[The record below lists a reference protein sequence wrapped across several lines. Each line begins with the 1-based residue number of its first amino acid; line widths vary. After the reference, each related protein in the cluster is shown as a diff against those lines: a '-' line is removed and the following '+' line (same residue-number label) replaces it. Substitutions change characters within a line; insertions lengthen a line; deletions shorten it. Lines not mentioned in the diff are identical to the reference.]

1 MKGNKLWKIFST
13 VIVLIFIVTS
23 VYLMIGSASSKSIL
37 IAYNAVKPDSASGF
51 SKTLLFLQSYTQTT
65 GDTSLAIKK
74 GLSEEDAEIIASGG
88 TTQNSGDPTTNGA
101 NYNPTVSASVQE
113 IINMSE
119 SQVWQLISEGKYSS
133 YDEANKAAQAN
144 KTTEE
149 KFWSGMLVQ
158 VEVPI
163 WKWSDSSK
171 TSKVSSTTKIQV
183 NKHLSEYYKSF
194 MTDLYNAPEQYVIL
208 IVGGYNFRT
217 KNTASGP
224 SKNYSGHSFGATLD
238 INWNSDGMG
247 LKDIPYKE
255 SSLSEPL
262 KSEVCSAGSN
272 WYNIAKKYDLDW
284 GGNWSQKSLDP
295 MHFSLVGDNKK
306 DTRKFEMKVSGR

>member
-1 MKGNKLWKIFST
+1 MNKFFKI
-13 VIVLIFIVTS
+13 
-23 VYLMIGSASSKSIL
+23 MIIPLL
-37 IAYNAVKPDSASGF
+37 IAVSITIVYIVIDYGSSDEIVGAYEEVKPDSTSGF
-51 SKTLLFLQSYTQTT
+51 SKALQFLESYTQAT
-65 GDTSLAIKK
+65 GDTSLAIKR

-88 TTQNSGDPTTNGA
+88 TTQNGGDPTTGT

-113 IINMSE
+113 IINMSDT
-119 SQVWQLISEGKYSS
+119 QVWQLISEGKYSS

-144 KTTEE
+144 KATEE
-149 KFWSGMLVQ
+149 RFWSGMLVQ

-183 NKHLSEYYKSF
+183 NKHVAEYFKSF
-194 MTDLYNAPEQYVIL
+194 MTDVYNAPEQYVIL

-238 INWNSDGMG
+238 INWNTDGMG
-247 LKDIPYKE
+247 LKDTPYKE

>member
-1 MKGNKLWKIFST
+1 MNKFFKI
-13 VIVLIFIVTS
+13 
-23 VYLMIGSASSKSIL
+23 MIIPLL
-37 IAYNAVKPDSASGF
+37 IAVSITIVYIVIDYGSSDEIVGVYEGVKPDSTSGF
-51 SKTLLFLQSYTQTT
+51 NKALQFLESYTQAT
-65 GDTSLAIKK
+65 GDTSLAIKR

-88 TTQNSGDPTTNGA
+88 TTQNGGDPATNGA

-247 LKDIPYKE
+247 LKDTPYKE

>member
-1 MKGNKLWKIFST
+1 MNKFFKI
-13 VIVLIFIVTS
+13 
-23 VYLMIGSASSKSIL
+23 MIIPLL
-37 IAYNAVKPDSASGF
+37 IAVSITIVYIVIDYGSSDEIVGIYEGVKPDSTSGF
-51 SKTLLFLQSYTQTT
+51 NKALQFLESYTQVT
-65 GDTSLAIKK
+65 GDTSLAIKR

-88 TTQNSGDPTTNGA
+88 TTQNGGDPATNGA

-247 LKDIPYKE
+247 LKDTPYKE

>member
-1 MKGNKLWKIFST
+1 MNKFFKI
-13 VIVLIFIVTS
+13 
-23 VYLMIGSASSKSIL
+23 MIIPLL
-37 IAYNAVKPDSASGF
+37 IAVSITIVYIVIDYGSSDEIVGIYEGIKPDSTSGF
-51 SKTLLFLQSYTQTT
+51 NKALQFLESYTQVT
-65 GDTSLAIKK
+65 GDTSLAIKR

-88 TTQNSGDPTTNGA
+88 TTQNGGDPTTNGA
-101 NYNPTVSASVQE
+101 GYNPTVSASVQE

-144 KTTEE
+144 KATEE

-183 NKHLSEYYKSF
+183 NKHLAEYFKSF

-217 KNTASGP
+217 KNTASGS

-247 LKDIPYKE
+247 LKDTPYKE

>member
-1 MKGNKLWKIFST
+1 MNKFFKIMF
-13 VIVLIFIVTS
+13 IPLLIAISITI
-23 VYLMIGSASSKSIL
+23 VYLIIDYSSSDDMASAYEEI
-37 IAYNAVKPDSASGF
+37 KPDSSSGF
-51 SKTLLFLQSYTQTT
+51 NKALQFLESYTQAT
-65 GDTSLAIKK
+65 GDTSLAIKR
-74 GLSEEDAEIIASGG
+74 GLSEEDANIIASGG
-88 TTQNSGDPTTNGA
+88 TIQNGGDPATNGVG
-101 NYNPTVSASVQE
+101 YNPTVSASVQE

-158 VEVPI
+158 VEVPV

-247 LKDIPYKE
+247 LKDTPYKE

>member
-1 MKGNKLWKIFST
+1 MNKFFKI
-13 VIVLIFIVTS
+13 
-23 VYLMIGSASSKSIL
+23 MIIPLL
-37 IAYNAVKPDSASGF
+37 IAISITIVYIVIDYGSSDEIVGVYEGVKPDSTSGF
-51 SKTLLFLQSYTQTT
+51 NKALQFLESYTQVT
-65 GDTSLAIKK
+65 GDTSLAIKR

>member
-1 MKGNKLWKIFST
+1 
-13 VIVLIFIVTS
+13 
-23 VYLMIGSASSKSIL
+23 MIIPLL
-37 IAYNAVKPDSASGF
+37 IAVSITIVYIVIDYGSSDEIVGIYEGVKPDSTSGF
-51 SKTLLFLQSYTQTT
+51 NKALQFLESYTQAT
-65 GDTSLAIKK
+65 GDTSLAIKR

-88 TTQNSGDPTTNGA
+88 TTQNGGDPATNGA

-163 WKWSDSSK
+163 WKWSDNSK

-208 IVGGYNFRT
+208 VVGGYNFRT

-247 LKDIPYKE
+247 LKDTPYKE

>member
-1 MKGNKLWKIFST
+1 MNKFFKI
-13 VIVLIFIVTS
+13 
-23 VYLMIGSASSKSIL
+23 MIIPLL
-37 IAYNAVKPDSASGF
+37 IAVSITIVYIVIDYGSSDEIVGIYEGVKPDSTSGF
-51 SKTLLFLQSYTQTT
+51 SKALQFLESYTQAT
-65 GDTSLAIKK
+65 GDTSLAIKR

-88 TTQNSGDPTTNGA
+88 TTQNGGDPATNGA

-247 LKDIPYKE
+247 LKDTPYKE

>member
-1 MKGNKLWKIFST
+1 MNKFFKT
-13 VIVLIFIVTS
+13 
-23 VYLMIGSASSKSIL
+23 MIIPLL
-37 IAYNAVKPDSASGF
+37 IAVSITIVYIVIDYGSSDEIVGVYEGVKPDSTSGF
-51 SKTLLFLQSYTQTT
+51 NKALQFLESYTQAT
-65 GDTSLAIKK
+65 GDTSLAIKR

>member
-1 MKGNKLWKIFST
+1 MNKFFKIMIIPLLIT
-13 VIVLIFIVTS
+13 VSITIVYIVIDYGS
-23 VYLMIGSASSKSIL
+23 SDEIVGVYEG
-37 IAYNAVKPDSASGF
+37 VKPDSTSGF
-51 SKTLLFLQSYTQTT
+51 NKALQFLESYTQAT
-65 GDTSLAIKK
+65 GDTSLAIKR

-88 TTQNSGDPTTNGA
+88 TTQNSGDPATNGA

-217 KNTASGP
+217 KNTASGL

-247 LKDIPYKE
+247 LKDTPYKE

>member
-1 MKGNKLWKIFST
+1 MNKFFKI
-13 VIVLIFIVTS
+13 
-23 VYLMIGSASSKSIL
+23 MIIPLL
-37 IAYNAVKPDSASGF
+37 IAVSITIVYIVIDYGSSDEIVGVYEGVKPDSTSGF
-51 SKTLLFLQSYTQTT
+51 NKALQFLESYTQVT
-65 GDTSLAIKK
+65 GDTSLAIKR

-149 KFWSGMLVQ
+149 EFWSGMLVQ

-217 KNTASGP
+217 KNTASGQ

-247 LKDIPYKE
+247 LKDTPYKE

-306 DTRKFEMKVSGR
+306 DTREFEMKVSGR

>member
-1 MKGNKLWKIFST
+1 MNKFFKI
-13 VIVLIFIVTS
+13 
-23 VYLMIGSASSKSIL
+23 MIIPLL
-37 IAYNAVKPDSASGF
+37 IAVSITIVYIVIDYGSSDEIVGIYEGVKPDSTSGF
-51 SKTLLFLQSYTQTT
+51 NKALQFLESYTQAT
-65 GDTSLAIKK
+65 GDTSLAIKR

-88 TTQNSGDPTTNGA
+88 TTQNSGDPATNGA

-171 TSKVSSTTKIQV
+171 TSKVSSTTRIQV

-247 LKDIPYKE
+247 LKDTPYKE

>member
-1 MKGNKLWKIFST
+1 MNKFFKI
-13 VIVLIFIVTS
+13 
-23 VYLMIGSASSKSIL
+23 MIIPLL
-37 IAYNAVKPDSASGF
+37 IAISIAIVYITIDYGSSDEIVGVYEGIKPDSTSGF
-51 SKTLLFLQSYTQTT
+51 NKALQFLESYTQAT
-65 GDTSLAIKK
+65 GDTSLAIKR
-74 GLSEEDAEIIASGG
+74 GLSEEDAEEIASGG
-88 TTQNSGDPTTNGA
+88 TIQNGGDPTTGT
-101 NYNPTVSASVQE
+101 NYDPAVSASVQE

-144 KTTEE
+144 KSTEE
-149 KFWSGMLVQ
+149 KFWSGMLVK

-171 TSKVSSTTKIQV
+171 TSKVSSTTTIQV
-183 NKHLSEYYKSF
+183 NKHVAEYFKSF

-238 INWNSDGMG
+238 INWNTDGMG
-247 LKDIPYKE
+247 LKDTPYKE

-306 DTRKFEMKVSGR
+306 DTRKFEMKVTGR

>member
-1 MKGNKLWKIFST
+1 MNKFFKI
-13 VIVLIFIVTS
+13 
-23 VYLMIGSASSKSIL
+23 MIIPLL
-37 IAYNAVKPDSASGF
+37 IAVSITIVYIVIDYGSSDEIVGIYEGVKPNSTSGF
-51 SKTLLFLQSYTQTT
+51 NKALQFLESYTQAT
-65 GDTSLAIKK
+65 GDTSLAIKR

-88 TTQNSGDPTTNGA
+88 TTQNGGDPATNGA

-247 LKDIPYKE
+247 LKDTPYKE

>member
-1 MKGNKLWKIFST
+1 MNKFFKI
-13 VIVLIFIVTS
+13 
-23 VYLMIGSASSKSIL
+23 MIIPLL
-37 IAYNAVKPDSASGF
+37 IAVSITIVYIVIDYGSSDEIVGVYEGVKPDSTSGF
-51 SKTLLFLQSYTQTT
+51 NKALQFLESYTQVT
-65 GDTSLAIKK
+65 GDTSLAIKR

-247 LKDIPYKE
+247 LKDTPYKE

>member
-1 MKGNKLWKIFST
+1 MNKFFKI
-13 VIVLIFIVTS
+13 
-23 VYLMIGSASSKSIL
+23 MIIPIL
-37 IAYNAVKPDSASGF
+37 IAVSITIVYIVIDYGSSDEIVGVYEGVKPDSTSGF
-51 SKTLLFLQSYTQTT
+51 NKALQFLESYTQVT
-65 GDTSLAIKK
+65 GDTSLAIKR

-88 TTQNSGDPTTNGA
+88 TTQNSGDPATNGA

-149 KFWSGMLVQ
+149 KFWSSMLVQ

-247 LKDIPYKE
+247 LNDTPYKE

>member
-1 MKGNKLWKIFST
+1 MNKFFKI
-13 VIVLIFIVTS
+13 
-23 VYLMIGSASSKSIL
+23 MIIPLL
-37 IAYNAVKPDSASGF
+37 IAVSITIVYIVIDYGSSDEIVGVYEGVKPDSTSGF
-51 SKTLLFLQSYTQTT
+51 NKALQFLESYTQAT
-65 GDTSLAIKK
+65 GDTSLAIKR
-74 GLSEEDAEIIASGG
+74 GLSEEDAEIIVSGG
-88 TTQNSGDPTTNGA
+88 TTQNGGDPATNGA
-101 NYNPTVSASVQE
+101 GYDPTVSASVQE

-144 KTTEE
+144 KSTEE

-163 WKWSDSSK
+163 WKWTDSSK

-183 NKHLSEYYKSF
+183 NKHLAEYFKSF

-238 INWNSDGMG
+238 INYNTDGMG
-247 LKDIPYKE
+247 LKDTPYKE
-255 SSLSEPL
+255 SSISEPL

>member
-1 MKGNKLWKIFST
+1 
-13 VIVLIFIVTS
+13 
-23 VYLMIGSASSKSIL
+23 MIIPLL
-37 IAYNAVKPDSASGF
+37 IAVSITIVYIVIDYGSSDEIVGIYEGVKPDSTSGF
-51 SKTLLFLQSYTQTT
+51 NKALQFLESYTQAT
-65 GDTSLAIKK
+65 GDKSLAIKR

-88 TTQNSGDPTTNGA
+88 TTQNGGDPATNGA

-247 LKDIPYKE
+247 LKDTPYKE

>member
-1 MKGNKLWKIFST
+1 MNKFFKIT
-13 VIVLIFIVTS
+13 IIPL
-23 VYLMIGSASSKSIL
+23 L
-37 IAYNAVKPDSASGF
+37 IAVSITIVYIVIDYGSSDEIVGIYEGVKPDSTSGF
-51 SKTLLFLQSYTQTT
+51 NKALQFLESYTQAT
-65 GDTSLAIKK
+65 GDTSLAIKR

-88 TTQNSGDPTTNGA
+88 TTQNSGDPATNGA

-247 LKDIPYKE
+247 LKDTPYKE

>member
-1 MKGNKLWKIFST
+1 MNKFFKI
-13 VIVLIFIVTS
+13 
-23 VYLMIGSASSKSIL
+23 MIIPLL
-37 IAYNAVKPDSASGF
+37 IAVSIMIVYIVIDYGSSDEIVGIYEGVKPDSTSGF
-51 SKTLLFLQSYTQTT
+51 NKALQFLESYTQAT
-65 GDTSLAIKK
+65 GDTSLAIKR

-88 TTQNSGDPTTNGA
+88 TTQNGGDPATNGA

-208 IVGGYNFRT
+208 TVGGYNFRT

-247 LKDIPYKE
+247 LKDTPYKE

>member
-1 MKGNKLWKIFST
+1 MNKFFKI
-13 VIVLIFIVTS
+13 
-23 VYLMIGSASSKSIL
+23 MIIPLL
-37 IAYNAVKPDSASGF
+37 IAVSITIVYIVIDYGSSDEIVGIYEGVKPDSTSGF
-51 SKTLLFLQSYTQTT
+51 NKALQFLESYTQAT
-65 GDTSLAIKK
+65 GDTSLAIKR

-88 TTQNSGDPTTNGA
+88 TTQNSGDPATNGA

-247 LKDIPYKE
+247 LKDTPYKE

>member
-1 MKGNKLWKIFST
+1 MNKFFRIMIIPLL
-13 VIVLIFIVTS
+13 IVVSITI
-23 VYLMIGSASSKSIL
+23 VYLTIDYGSSDEIVGVYEG
-37 IAYNAVKPDSASGF
+37 IKPDSSSGF
-51 SKTLLFLQSYTQTT
+51 NKALQFLESYTQAT
-65 GDTSLAIKK
+65 GDTSLAIKR
-74 GLSEEDAEIIASGG
+74 GLSEEDAEEIASGG
-88 TTQNSGDPTTNGA
+88 TTQNGGDPTTGT
-101 NYNPTVSASVQE
+101 NYDPAVSASVQE

-144 KTTEE
+144 KSTEE
-149 KFWSGMLVQ
+149 KFWSGMLVK

-171 TSKVSSTTKIQV
+171 TSKVSSTTTIQV
-183 NKHLSEYYKSF
+183 NKHVAEYFKSF

-238 INWNSDGMG
+238 INWNTDGMG
-247 LKDIPYKE
+247 LKDTPYKE

-262 KSEVCSAGSN
+262 KSEVCSACSN

-306 DTRKFEMKVSGR
+306 DTRKFEMKVTGR

>member
-1 MKGNKLWKIFST
+1 MNKFFKI
-13 VIVLIFIVTS
+13 
-23 VYLMIGSASSKSIL
+23 MIIPLL
-37 IAYNAVKPDSASGF
+37 IAASITIVYIVIDYGSSDEIVGVYEGVKPDSTSGF
-51 SKTLLFLQSYTQTT
+51 NKALQFLESYTQAT
-65 GDTSLAIKK
+65 GDTSLAIKR

-88 TTQNSGDPTTNGA
+88 TTQNSGDPATNGA

-247 LKDIPYKE
+247 LKDTPYKE

>member
-1 MKGNKLWKIFST
+1 
-13 VIVLIFIVTS
+13 
-23 VYLMIGSASSKSIL
+23 MIIPLL
-37 IAYNAVKPDSASGF
+37 IAVSIAIVYIVIDYGSSDEIVGIYEGVKPDSTSGF
-51 SKTLLFLQSYTQTT
+51 NKALQFLESYTQAT
-65 GDTSLAIKK
+65 GDTSLAIKR
-74 GLSEEDAEIIASGG
+74 GLSEEDAEIIASSG
-88 TTQNSGDPTTNGA
+88 TTQNGGDPATNGA

-247 LKDIPYKE
+247 LNDTPYKE

>member
-1 MKGNKLWKIFST
+1 MNKFFKI
-13 VIVLIFIVTS
+13 IIIPL
-23 VYLMIGSASSKSIL
+23 L
-37 IAYNAVKPDSASGF
+37 IAVSITIVYIVIDYGSSDEIVGVYEGIKPNSTSGF
-51 SKTLLFLQSYTQTT
+51 NKALQFLESYTQVT
-65 GDTSLAIKK
+65 GDTSLAIKR

-88 TTQNSGDPTTNGA
+88 TTQNGA
-101 NYNPTVSASVQE
+101 GYNPTVSASVQE

-247 LKDIPYKE
+247 LNDIPYKE

>member
-1 MKGNKLWKIFST
+1 MNKLFKI
-13 VIVLIFIVTS
+13 
-23 VYLMIGSASSKSIL
+23 MIIPLL
-37 IAYNAVKPDSASGF
+37 IAVSITIVYIVIDYGSSDEIVGVYEVVKPDSTSGF
-51 SKTLLFLQSYTQTT
+51 NKALQFLESYTQVT
-65 GDTSLAIKK
+65 GDTSLAIKR
-74 GLSEEDAEIIASGG
+74 GLSEEDAETIASGG

-247 LKDIPYKE
+247 LKDTPYKE

>member
-1 MKGNKLWKIFST
+1 MNKFFKI
-13 VIVLIFIVTS
+13 
-23 VYLMIGSASSKSIL
+23 MIIPLL
-37 IAYNAVKPDSASGF
+37 IAVSITIVYIVIDYGSSDEIVGVYEGVKPDSTSGF
-51 SKTLLFLQSYTQTT
+51 NKALQFLESYTQAT
-65 GDTSLAIKK
+65 GDTSLAIKR

-88 TTQNSGDPTTNGA
+88 TTQNSGDPATNGA

-217 KNTASGP
+217 KNIASGP

-247 LKDIPYKE
+247 LKDTPYKE

>member
-1 MKGNKLWKIFST
+1 MIIPL
-13 VIVLIFIVTS
+13 LIAVSITI
-23 VYLMIGSASSKSIL
+23 VYLTIDYGSADEMASTYERI
-37 IAYNAVKPDSASGF
+37 KPDSSSGF
-51 SKTLLFLQSYTQTT
+51 NKALQFLESYTQAT
-65 GDTSLAIKK
+65 GDTSLAIKR
-74 GLSEEDAEIIASGG
+74 GLSEEDAEEIVSGG
-88 TTQNSGDPTTNGA
+88 TTQNGGDPTTGT
-101 NYNPTVSASVQE
+101 NYDPSVSASVQE

-144 KTTEE
+144 KATEE

-183 NKHLSEYYKSF
+183 NKHVAEYFKSF

-238 INWNSDGMG
+238 INYNTDGMG
-247 LKDIPYKE
+247 LKDTPYKE
-255 SSLSEPL
+255 SSISEPL

>member
-1 MKGNKLWKIFST
+1 MNKFFKI
-13 VIVLIFIVTS
+13 
-23 VYLMIGSASSKSIL
+23 MIIPLL
-37 IAYNAVKPDSASGF
+37 IAVSITIVYIVIDYGSFDEIVGVYEGVKPDSTSGF
-51 SKTLLFLQSYTQTT
+51 NKALQFLESYTQAT
-65 GDTSLAIKK
+65 GDTSLAIKR

-88 TTQNSGDPTTNGA
+88 TTQNGGDPSTNGA
-101 NYNPTVSASVQE
+101 GYNPTVSASVQE

-144 KTTEE
+144 KSTEE

-171 TSKVSSTTKIQV
+171 ISKVSSTTKIQV
-183 NKHLSEYYKSF
+183 NKHLAEYFKSF

-217 KNTASGP
+217 KKTASGP

-238 INWNSDGMG
+238 INYNTDGMG
-247 LKDIPYKE
+247 LKDTPYKE
-255 SSLSEPL
+255 SSISEPL
-262 KSEVCSAGSN
+262 KSEVCSVGSN

>member
-1 MKGNKLWKIFST
+1 MNKFFKI
-13 VIVLIFIVTS
+13 
-23 VYLMIGSASSKSIL
+23 MIIPLL
-37 IAYNAVKPDSASGF
+37 IAVSITIVYIVIDYGSSDEIVGVYEGVKPDSTSGF
-51 SKTLLFLQSYTQTT
+51 NKALQFLESYTQAT
-65 GDTSLAIKK
+65 GDTSLAIKR

-88 TTQNSGDPTTNGA
+88 TTQNSGDPATNGA

>member
-1 MKGNKLWKIFST
+1 MNKFFKI
-13 VIVLIFIVTS
+13 IIIPL
-23 VYLMIGSASSKSIL
+23 L
-37 IAYNAVKPDSASGF
+37 IAVSITIVYIVIDYCSSDEIVGIYEGVKPDSTSGF
-51 SKTLLFLQSYTQTT
+51 NKALQFLESYTQAT
-65 GDTSLAIKK
+65 GDTSLAIKR

-88 TTQNSGDPTTNGA
+88 TTQNGGDPATNGA

-194 MTDLYNAPEQYVIL
+194 MTDLYNAQEQYVIL

-247 LKDIPYKE
+247 LNDTPYKE

-262 KSEVCSAGSN
+262 KSEVCSVGSN

-306 DTRKFEMKVSGR
+306 DTREFEMKVSGR

>member
-1 MKGNKLWKIFST
+1 MNKLFKI
-13 VIVLIFIVTS
+13 
-23 VYLMIGSASSKSIL
+23 MIIPLL
-37 IAYNAVKPDSASGF
+37 IAVSITIVYIVIDYGSSDEIVGVYEGVKPDSTSGF
-51 SKTLLFLQSYTQTT
+51 NKALQFLESYTQAT
-65 GDTSLAIKK
+65 GDTSLAIKR

-88 TTQNSGDPTTNGA
+88 TTQNSGD
-101 NYNPTVSASVQE
+101 YNPTVSASVQE

-247 LKDIPYKE
+247 LKDTPYKE

>member
-1 MKGNKLWKIFST
+1 
-13 VIVLIFIVTS
+13 
-23 VYLMIGSASSKSIL
+23 MIIPLL
-37 IAYNAVKPDSASGF
+37 IAVSITIVYIVIDYGSSDEIVGVYEGVKPDSTSGF
-51 SKTLLFLQSYTQTT
+51 NKALQFLESYTQAT
-65 GDTSLAIKK
+65 GDTSLAIKR

-88 TTQNSGDPTTNGA
+88 TTQNSGDPATNGA
-101 NYNPTVSASVQE
+101 NYNSTVSASVQE

-217 KNTASGP
+217 KNTASGS

-247 LKDIPYKE
+247 LKDTPYKE

-262 KSEVCSAGSN
+262 KSEVCSVGSN

>member
-1 MKGNKLWKIFST
+1 MIIPLLIT
-13 VIVLIFIVTS
+13 VSITIVYIVID
-23 VYLMIGSASSKSIL
+23 YGSSDEIVG
-37 IAYNAVKPDSASGF
+37 IYEGVKPDSTYGF
-51 SKTLLFLQSYTQTT
+51 NKALQFLESYTQAT
-65 GDTSLAIKK
+65 GDTSLAIKR

-88 TTQNSGDPTTNGA
+88 TTQNSGDPATNGA

-247 LKDIPYKE
+247 LKDTPYKE

>member
-1 MKGNKLWKIFST
+1 
-13 VIVLIFIVTS
+13 
-23 VYLMIGSASSKSIL
+23 MIIPLL
-37 IAYNAVKPDSASGF
+37 IAVSITIVYIVIDYGSSDEIVGVYEGIKPDSTSGF
-51 SKTLLFLQSYTQTT
+51 NKALQFLESYTQVT
-65 GDTSLAIKK
+65 GDTSLAIKR
-74 GLSEEDAEIIASGG
+74 GLSQEDAEIIASGG
-88 TTQNSGDPTTNGA
+88 TTQNGGDPSTSSA
-101 NYNPTVSASVQE
+101 SYNPIVSASAQE

-183 NKHLSEYYKSF
+183 NKHLAEYFKSF

-247 LKDIPYKE
+247 LKDTPYKE

>member
-1 MKGNKLWKIFST
+1 MNKFFKI
-13 VIVLIFIVTS
+13 
-23 VYLMIGSASSKSIL
+23 MIIPLL
-37 IAYNAVKPDSASGF
+37 IAVSITIVYIVIDYGSSDEIVGVYEGVKPDSTSGF
-51 SKTLLFLQSYTQTT
+51 NKALQFLESYTQAT
-65 GDTSLAIKK
+65 GDTSLAIKR

-88 TTQNSGDPTTNGA
+88 TTQNSCDPATNGA

-262 KSEVCSAGSN
+262 KSEVCSVGSN

>member
-1 MKGNKLWKIFST
+1 
-13 VIVLIFIVTS
+13 
-23 VYLMIGSASSKSIL
+23 MIIPLL
-37 IAYNAVKPDSASGF
+37 IAVSITIVYIVIDYGSSDEIVGIYEGVKPDSTSGF
-51 SKTLLFLQSYTQTT
+51 NKALQFLESYTQAT
-65 GDTSLAIKK
+65 GDTSLAIKR

-88 TTQNSGDPTTNGA
+88 TTQNRGDPVTNGA

-217 KNTASGP
+217 KNTVSGP

-247 LKDIPYKE
+247 LKDTPYKE

>member
-1 MKGNKLWKIFST
+1 MNKFFKI
-13 VIVLIFIVTS
+13 
-23 VYLMIGSASSKSIL
+23 MIIPLL
-37 IAYNAVKPDSASGF
+37 IAVSITIVYIVIDYGSSDEIVGVYEGVKPDSTSGF
-51 SKTLLFLQSYTQTT
+51 NKALQFLESYTQAT
-65 GDTSLAIKK
+65 GDISLAIKR

-88 TTQNSGDPTTNGA
+88 TIQNSGDPATNGA

-171 TSKVSSTTKIQV
+171 TSKVSSTTKIRV

-247 LKDIPYKE
+247 LKDTPYKE

>member
-1 MKGNKLWKIFST
+1 MNKFFKI
-13 VIVLIFIVTS
+13 
-23 VYLMIGSASSKSIL
+23 MIIPLL
-37 IAYNAVKPDSASGF
+37 IAVSITIVYIVIDYGSSDEIVGVYEGVKPDSTSGF
-51 SKTLLFLQSYTQTT
+51 NKALQFLESYTQAT
-65 GDTSLAIKK
+65 GDTSLAIKR

-88 TTQNSGDPTTNGA
+88 TTQNGGDPTTNGA

-247 LKDIPYKE
+247 LKDTPYKE

>member
-1 MKGNKLWKIFST
+1 MNKFFKI
-13 VIVLIFIVTS
+13 
-23 VYLMIGSASSKSIL
+23 MIIPLL
-37 IAYNAVKPDSASGF
+37 IAVSITIVYIVIDYGSSDEIVGIYEGVKPDSTSGF
-51 SKTLLFLQSYTQTT
+51 NKALQFLESYTQAT
-65 GDTSLAIKK
+65 GDTSLAIKR

-88 TTQNSGDPTTNGA
+88 TTQNGGDPTTNGA
-101 NYNPTVSASVQE
+101 GYNPTVSASVQE

-183 NKHLSEYYKSF
+183 NKHLAEYFKSF

-247 LKDIPYKE
+247 LKDAPYKE